1 MLKKIFSGIIG
12 AATGA
17 MFIVSIMICF
27 DGRWLQGIIGLV
39 IALYVTVFDFIMF
52 DKAPQVLFS
61 VFSIFILLVI
71 LAFSIAACIAGFWGQ
86 GILGIIFSV
95 ACILFVLAMSDVIR
109 IH

>member
-1 MLKKIFSGIIG
+1 MFKRIFSGIIG
-12 AATGA
+12 MATG
-17 MFIVSIMICF
+17 FVFVISIMSCF

-52 DKAPQVLFS
+52 DKAPQVLFGI
-61 VFSIFILLVI
+61 FSIFICLI
-71 LAFSIAACIAGFWGQ
+71 IFAFSIAACITGFYGQ